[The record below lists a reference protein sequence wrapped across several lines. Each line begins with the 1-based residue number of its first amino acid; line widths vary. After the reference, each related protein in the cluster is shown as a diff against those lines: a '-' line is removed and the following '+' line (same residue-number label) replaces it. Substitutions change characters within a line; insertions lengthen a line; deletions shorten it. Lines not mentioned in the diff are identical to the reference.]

1 MNDQSSVFELKFLFI
16 KMGFNVTQ
24 SAADFDVSF
33 VVEDQIVDDL
43 ISVKVH
49 FSVGWEAQS
58 AVLEFDLFDRLNT
71 EFLRDFFDVELI
83 GYVENVCDFFI
94 NFVLFDDGY
103 SSVVAEVHGDGVEVW
118 ECGFEFLKREW
129 VLDFAC
135 AEIEFESV
143 RLESGR

>member
-16 KMGFNVTQ
+16 KMGFDVTQ

-43 ISVKVH
+43 ISVEVH
-49 FSVGWEAQS
+49 FSIGWEAQS

-83 GYVENVCDFFI
+83 G
-94 NFVLFDDGY
+94 
-103 SSVVAEVHGDGVEVW
+103 
-118 ECGFEFLKREW
+118 
-129 VLDFAC
+129 
-135 AEIEFESV
+135 
-143 RLESGR
+143 